1 MRFFTHIAAGLLLY
15 TVLVWLLNQP
25 YTLAG
30 LMFVTIGSLIPDLID
45 QATGDHRGWGH
56 SIIWIIP
63 TIFIFIWNTQ
73 LGLGFMAGFMMHIL
87 FDAMTKKG
95 VPFLY
100 PFQKTRIVVPKKEKS
115 RIQTGHKKEIAL
127 FIVVILILIPVS
139 YGVLCGFPEIP
150 GVPAKNITNSTNK
163 TNSTPYK
170 SLTSDYRSPS
180 SYSSGKNPVSS
191 GKTPTKSAS
200 SSNPSN
206 STFDEIDLDSQLQEW
221 LNDNTETGQ
230 ETNNQTQNNH
240 GDETQNNSGDETQ
253 NQTNTIVDGLFGD
266 LSFDNLPEGVQVETN
281 MSMDEDTE
289 GFFNN
294 DTMTDNDE
302 SGYYIYDD
310 NVFDDNSYD
319 DFFMGLMGTLI
330 VAGSGLIGKT

>member
-30 LMFVTIGSLIPDLID
+30 LMFVTIGSLLPDLID
-45 QATGDHRGWGH
+45 QATGAHRGWGH

-63 TIFIFIWNTQ
+63 IIFIFIWNTQ
-73 LGLGFMAGFMMHIL
+73 LGLGFMAGFLMHIL

-100 PFQKTRIVVPKKEKS
+100 PFGKTRIVVPKKEKS

-127 FIVVILILIPVS
+127 FIVVILILLPVS
-139 YGVLCGFPEIP
+139 YGVICGFPEIP
-150 GVPAKNITNSTNK
+150 GVTAKNITNSTNK

-170 SLTSDYRSPS
+170 TLTSDYRSPS
-180 SYSSGKNPVSS
+180 SYSTNTPSLNSA
-191 GKTPTKSAS
+191 KTAAKTT

-206 STFDEIDLDSQLQEW
+206 STLEDVDLDSQLQEW
-221 LNDNTETGQ
+221 LNDNNGNDQ
-230 ETNNQTQNNH
+230 GTNNQTQNNP
-240 GDETQNNSGDETQ
+240 GDNTQ

-266 LSFDNLPEGVQVETN
+266 LSFDNIPEGVQVENN
-281 MSMDEDTE
+281 MSMDEDTG
-289 GFFNN
+289 GFFSDESNGNN
-294 DTMTDNDE
+294 DQSD
-302 SGYYIYDD
+302 YYVYDD
-310 NVFDDNSYD
+310 DDTFEDNSYD

-330 VAGSGLIGKT
+330 FAGSGLIGKP